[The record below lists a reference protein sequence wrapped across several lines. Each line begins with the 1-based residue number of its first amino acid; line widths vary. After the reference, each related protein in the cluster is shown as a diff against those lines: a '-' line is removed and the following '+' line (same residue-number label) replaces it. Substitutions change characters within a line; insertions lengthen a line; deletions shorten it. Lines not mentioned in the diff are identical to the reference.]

1 MEKQYLAILDL
12 DGTLFDTGNV
22 NYHSYKGALE
32 PFGILLDREYF
43 LTNCNGKHYTEFL
56 PQIMGSAEH
65 IEEVHQAKKELYWTN
80 LDKSRKNMH
89 LFEVVK
95 AIQGT
100 YHTAV
105 VTTASR
111 KNAVDILQ
119 YFGHE
124 DLFEWVVTQEDI
136 TRAKPDPE
144 GFLLA
149 IKHFG
154 VRPED
159 TIIFEDSDVGIQ
171 AARAA
176 GAAVMVVDRF

>member
-1 MEKQYLAILDL
+1 MEKRYLAIFDL

-22 NYHSYKGALE
+22 NFHSYKGALE
-32 PFGILLDREYF
+32 PFGIVLDRENF
-43 LTNCNGKHYTEFL
+43 LTNCNGRHYTEFL

-65 IEEVHQAKKELYWTN
+65 IEEVHRMKKDLYWAN
-80 LDKSRKNMH
+80 LDKSRENAH
-89 LFEVVK
+89 LFEIVK
-95 AIQGT
+95 AIQGA

-111 KNAVDILQ
+111 KNAVDILK

-124 DLFEWVVTQEDI
+124 DLFEWMVTQEDI

-144 GFLLA
+144 GFHLA
-149 IKHFG
+149 IRHFG

-171 AARAA
+171 AAQAT
-176 GAAVMVVDRF
+176 GAAVMVVGRF

>member
-1 MEKQYLAILDL
+1 MEKQYLAIFDL
-12 DGTLFDTGNV
+12 DGTLFDTGDV
-22 NYHSYKGALE
+22 NFHSYKRALE
-32 PFGILLDREYF
+32 PFGIVLDREYF
-43 LTNCNGKHYTEFL
+43 VTNCNGRHYTEFL
-56 PQIMGSAEH
+56 PQIMGSAKH
-65 IEEVHQAKKELYWTN
+65 IEEVHRAKKDLYWAN
-80 LDKSRKNMH
+80 LDKSRENVR
-89 LFEVVK
+89 LFEIIK
-95 AIQGT
+95 AIRRT

-111 KNAVDILQ
+111 RNAVDILR

-124 DLFEWVVTQEDI
+124 DLFERMITQEDI

-144 GFLLA
+144 GFHLA